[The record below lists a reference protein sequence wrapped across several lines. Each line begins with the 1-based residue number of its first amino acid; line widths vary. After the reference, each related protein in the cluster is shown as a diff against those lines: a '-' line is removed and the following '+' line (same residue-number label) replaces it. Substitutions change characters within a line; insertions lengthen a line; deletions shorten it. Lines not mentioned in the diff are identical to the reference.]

1 MFSRFSDLTGVDYSE
16 GSIKLARRLADRDGF
31 SNINLL
37 VCPNFNAFCHGW
49 RHWEV
54 LLWFELLICVCVCE
68 RERERGGEVIFF
80 EKGRR

>member
-37 VCPNFNAFCHGW
+37 VYPNFNIIMK
-49 RHWEV
+49 
-54 LLWFELLICVCVCE
+54 L
-68 RERERGGEVIFF
+68 
-80 EKGRR
+80 